1 MGTGV
6 SGVVMGDEVVDR
18 EGDNGGIEVKT
29 STDEHQFA
37 EHLAVRAR
45 LASCPV
51 ICRGSYSLEGMGHL
65 ILGLASRLDAF
76 SGYPFQT

>member
-1 MGTGV
+1 M
-6 SGVVMGDEVVDR
+6 M
-18 EGDNGGIEVKT
+18 VKT

-37 EHLAVRAR
+37 EHIAVRVR

-51 ICRGSYSLEGMGHL
+51 VFRESYPVSLVGTL

-76 SGYPFQT
+76 SGYPFRT